1 MKKIMFWVP
10 RIIMILF
17 ILMISMLAL
26 DAFEGDQSIY
36 KKIIEFVIHL
46 IPTLILIVVLIVS
59 WRREWIG
66 GIFFILLGILY
77 IAWAWG
83 KFDLS
88 VYFLISGTLFF
99 AGILFWINWI
109 QKKKTKQE

>member
-1 MKKIMFWVP
+1 MKIILFWAP

-17 ILMISMLAL
+17 ILMISMMAL
-26 DAFEGDQSIY
+26 DAFEGDQSIF
-36 KKIIEFVIHL
+36 KKIIGFIIHL
-46 IPTLILIVVLIVS
+46 IPTMVLIVMLFFS

-77 IAWAWG
+77 LIWAWG
-83 KFDLS
+83 KFHIS